1 MADQTF
7 PIDFA
12 SLELTSKPNQFL
24 VLPEGFSAKSRAHHT
39 SRVWRGTEPAAL
51 LANFKSVA
59 LDAPRTEL
67 TQETDTQVELV
78 QKSALFKFP
87 DFITAEAVEVPGGSA
102 LCIYSRSKVGYSD
115 LGVNAKRI
123 TGWLEQLDVRL

>member
-12 SLELTSKPNQFL
+12 ALELTSKPNQFL
-24 VLPEGFSAKSRAHHT
+24 VLPDGFTARSKAHYT
-39 SRVWRGTEPAAL
+39 SRVWRGTDQATL

-59 LDAPRTEL
+59 LDAPRTEV
-67 TQETDTQVELV
+67 TNENDSQVELC
-78 QKSALFKFP
+78 QKSALLKFP

-102 LCIYSRSKVGYSD
+102 LCVYSRSKLGYSD
-115 LGVNAKRI
+115 LGVNAIRI
-123 TGWLEQLDVRL
+123 QGWLEQLDVRL

>member
-12 SLELTSKPNQFL
+12 TLELTSKPNQFL
-24 VLPEGFSAKSRAHHT
+24 VLPEGFTARSNAHHT
-39 SRVWRGTEPAAL
+39 SRVWRGTDPATL

-59 LDAPRTEL
+59 LDAPRTEV
-67 TQETDTQVELV
+67 TNENETQVELC

-87 DFITAEAVEVPGGSA
+87 DFITLEAVEVPGGSA
-102 LCIYSRSKVGYSD
+102 LCVYSRSKVGYSD

-123 TGWLEQLDVRL
+123 QGWLEQLDVRL

>member
-12 SLELTSKPNQFL
+12 TLELTSKPNQFL
-24 VLPEGFSAKSRAHHT
+24 VLPEGFTARSMAHHT
-39 SRVWRGTEPAAL
+39 SRVWRGTDPAPL

-59 LDAPRTEL
+59 LDAPRTEV
-67 TQETDTQVELV
+67 TNENETQVELC

-87 DFITAEAVEVPGGSA
+87 DFITVEAVEVPGGSA
-102 LCIYSRSKVGYSD
+102 LCVYSRSKVGYSD

-123 TGWLEQLDVRL
+123 QGWLEQLDVRL